1 MSDTRLITEQDVFLD
16 VDATTKEELFSFI
29 SEQAVRLGVTDDA
42 EGLAA
47 DLMDR
52 EQQISTG
59 LTDGFAIPHTKSA
72 RVKHVEV
79 FYLRTRS
86 PIPWET
92 MDSDEAGY
100 FFALLV
106 PEENKGNIHLQMIS
120 ALAVS
125 LLEDDFKE
133 TVKSCSDQVLLG
145 RHRAHRLHRGA
156 RPARRAGLARR
167 EKNMKVVGV
176 SACPAGLAHTP
187 MAAKALMKAGEKMG
201 WDVKMEQQSAMG
213 TINRV
218 TREEAQAADFVL
230 IASDQ
235 KIKEMERFDGRP
247 TIRVD
252 INMCIK
258 APEAVLK
265 KCGAAVEAK
274 KQ

>member
-52 EQQISTG
+52 ERQISTG
-59 LTDGFAIPHTKSA
+59 LTDGFAIPHTKSP

-79 FYLRTRS
+79 FYLRTKA

-125 LLEDDFKE
+125 LLEDEFKG
-133 TVKSCSDQVLLG
+133 TVKSCEDATELTDDIAEHVQLAELG
-145 RHRAHRLHRGA
+145 
-156 RPARRAGLARR
+156 
-167 EKNMKVVGV
+167 
-176 SACPAGLAHTP
+176 
-187 MAAKALMKAGEKMG
+187 
-201 WDVKMEQQSAMG
+201 
-213 TINRV
+213 
-218 TREEAQAADFVL
+218 
-230 IASDQ
+230 
-235 KIKEMERFDGRP
+235 
-247 TIRVD
+247 
-252 INMCIK
+252 
-258 APEAVLK
+258 
-265 KCGAAVEAK
+265 
-274 KQ
+274 